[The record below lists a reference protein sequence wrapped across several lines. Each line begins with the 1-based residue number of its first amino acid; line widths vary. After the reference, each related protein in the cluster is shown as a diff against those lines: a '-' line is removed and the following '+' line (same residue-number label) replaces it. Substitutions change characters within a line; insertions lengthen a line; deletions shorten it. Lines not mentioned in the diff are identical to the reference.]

1 MLHWKLIRKV
11 YRETYN
17 QRMVHLTFETDSNQY
32 FDVQQ
37 YRSDTAEKES
47 DSKSFENK
55 FNEL

>member
-1 MLHWKLIRKV
+1 
-11 YRETYN
+11 
-17 QRMVHLTFETDSNQY
+17 MVHLTFETDSNQY